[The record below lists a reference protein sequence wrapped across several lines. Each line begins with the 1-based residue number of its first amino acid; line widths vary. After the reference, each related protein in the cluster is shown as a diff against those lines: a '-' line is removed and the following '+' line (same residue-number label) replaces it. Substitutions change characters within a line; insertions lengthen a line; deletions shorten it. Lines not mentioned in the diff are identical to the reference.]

1 MAVGQEFNFVI
12 DNENLRNNED
22 LIESLFNLDANEPVR
37 MVPMELDFDM
47 FDILVETGL
56 FRSKSEA
63 RKNWKRTE
71 KEIPDGF
78 TDIKNIGKLHHRLTI
93 WKPVK

>member
-12 DNENLRNNED
+12 DNENFKED
-22 LIESLFNLDANEPVR
+22 LIDLIDTLFDGDDVHIIKQL
-37 MVPMELDFDM
+37 DM
-47 FDILVETGL
+47 FDILVMTGL

-63 RKNWKRTE
+63 RKNWKRTG
-71 KEIPDGF
+71 KDIPEGF

-93 WKPVK
+93 WNPVGAE

>member
-12 DNENLRNNED
+12 LNDNFNPD
-22 LIESLFNLDANEPVR
+22 LISTLFNDEDIQSITNTSL
-37 MVPMELDFDM
+37 DM
-47 FDILVETGL
+47 FDILVMTGL

-63 RKNWKRTE
+63 RKNWKRTG
-71 KEIPDGF
+71 KNIPEGF

-93 WKPVK
+93 WNPIGGHDDV

>member
-12 DNENLRNNED
+12 DNENFDEHLLEAIFESED
-22 LIESLFNLDANEPVR
+22 VQFISAEN
-37 MVPMELDFDM
+37 DM
-47 FDILVETGL
+47 FDILVMCDL

-63 RKNWKRTE
+63 RKNWKRTG
-71 KEIPDGF
+71 KDIPEGF

-93 WKPVK
+93 WNPIGGSDD

>member
-12 DNENLRNNED
+12 DNKNFDEHLLEAIFESEDVQFISAEN
-22 LIESLFNLDANEPVR
+22 
-37 MVPMELDFDM
+37 DM
-47 FDILVETGL
+47 FDILVMCDL

-63 RKNWKRTE
+63 RKNWKRTG
-71 KEIPDGF
+71 KDIPEGF

-93 WKPVK
+93 WNPIGGSDD